1 MFRAIILLF
10 VVFCTVAQ
18 HSVQSIPEFVEYQE
32 LFSTYVHDGDILMQ
46 GKRAA
51 NSRVAGQFNVELLR
65 LLGNATIQLRQ
76 IRNNTIEIIE
86 AASSIDDSCRE
97 MVNNLRE
104 ICTKINQG
112 DVQNCTTNASNK
124 MGPLTTDRFF
134 RYANYVQREL
144 TQLVSRV
151 VEVLGT
157 YSKIS
162 EMDRIDGQL
171 ALYYQDF
178 SYIYNSYQII
188 LSAELERFDG
198 PDQPLQTE
206 LYECLDRSIVWY
218 ENDMAN
224 VLKGRGVPAMVS
236 YQDLFGNTSATGE
249 QLMQE
254 RRAINSAIIRGF
266 NEDLLKLLANATVT
280 VRKLNNE
287 TLEYIK
293 QTNVDDTCESIVLD
307 LQEYYTWYAVVELKN
322 CAWYTAEGMVPWTTS
337 RFFRYAD
344 YVYGQLS
351 QLTHRVVRVLGSYS
365 SLEQIYR
372 IEELLEQ
379 YYANFSWIYNSYQ
392 TILDYELERFDEPD
406 HPLRSNLQLCLDGLI
421 AEYESDVEFVL
432 EYLDNYC

>member
-1 MFRAIILLF
+1 MFRAIILVF

-18 HSVQSIPEFVEYQE
+18 HSVQSLPEFVEYQE

-97 MVNNLRE
+97 MVNDLRDFW
-104 ICTKINQG
+104 TKMNQG
-112 DVQNCTTNASNK
+112 DVQNCIASASSK
-124 MGPLTTDRFF
+124 LGSLTTDRFF

-171 ALYYQDF
+171 AVYYQDF

-224 VLKGRGVPAMVS
+224 VLS
-236 YQDLFGNTSATGE
+236 YIETNC
-249 QLMQE
+249 
-254 RRAINSAIIRGF
+254 GF
-266 NEDLLKLLANATVT
+266 
-280 VRKLNNE
+280 
-287 TLEYIK
+287 
-293 QTNVDDTCESIVLD
+293 
-307 LQEYYTWYAVVELKN
+307 
-322 CAWYTAEGMVPWTTS
+322 
-337 RFFRYAD
+337 
-344 YVYGQLS
+344 
-351 QLTHRVVRVLGSYS
+351 
-365 SLEQIYR
+365 
-372 IEELLEQ
+372 
-379 YYANFSWIYNSYQ
+379 
-392 TILDYELERFDEPD
+392 
-406 HPLRSNLQLCLDGLI
+406 
-421 AEYESDVEFVL
+421 
-432 EYLDNYC
+432 

>member
-65 LLGNATIQLRQ
+65 LLGNATVELRQ

-97 MVNNLRE
+97 LVNSLRE
-104 ICTKINQG
+104 IFTFFSEF
-112 DVQNCTTNASNK
+112 DVQYCAIDASDD
-124 MGPLTTDRFF
+124 MFPLTTDRFF

-198 PDQPLQTE
+198 PDQPLRTE
-206 LYECLDRSIVWY
+206 LYECLD
-218 ENDMAN
+218 
-224 VLKGRGVPAMVS
+224 
-236 YQDLFGNTSATGE
+236 SAVG
-249 QLMQE
+249 
-254 RRAINSAIIRGF
+254 
-266 NEDLLKLLANATVT
+266 
-280 VRKLNNE
+280 
-287 TLEYIK
+287 
-293 QTNVDDTCESIVLD
+293 
-307 LQEYYTWYAVVELKN
+307 W
-322 CAWYTAEGMVPWTTS
+322 
-337 RFFRYAD
+337 
-344 YVYGQLS
+344 
-351 QLTHRVVRVLGSYS
+351 
-365 SLEQIYR
+365 
-372 IEELLEQ
+372 
-379 YYANFSWIYNSYQ
+379 
-392 TILDYELERFDEPD
+392 
-406 HPLRSNLQLCLDGLI
+406 
-421 AEYESDVEFVL
+421 YESDMTYVL
-432 EYLDNYC
+432 SYIDDNCEL